1 LVSGEKQSWKMANK
15 FLIFGAYLAFLAVA
29 IGAFGAHGL
38 KPFLSPEMSAVFET
52 GVRYHMYHS
61 LGVLISGWA
70 WISWKHPLF
79 RYAALAFILGI
90 LFFSGSLYVLSLT
103 EVRWFGAITPIG
115 GLLFLMGWGFLGV
128 GFWKSSARRFS

>member
-1 LVSGEKQSWKMANK
+1 MANK
-15 FLIFGAYLAFLAVA
+15 FLMMGAFLAFLAVA

-38 KPFLSPEMSAVFET
+38 KPFLSAHMVTVFET

-70 WISWKHPLF
+70 YVSWNSPLF
-79 RYAALAFILGI
+79 RYAALAFMLGI

-103 EVRWFGAITPIG
+103 EVRWLGAITPLG
-115 GLLFLMGWGFLGV
+115 GLLFLIGWGLLGI
-128 GFWKSSARRFS
+128 GFWKSAPRSL

>member
-1 LVSGEKQSWKMANK
+1 MANK
-15 FLIFGAYLAFLAVA
+15 FLIIGAFLAFLAVA

-38 KPFLSPEMSAVFET
+38 KPFLSPQMFTVFET

-70 WISWKHPLF
+70 WVSWSNPLF
-79 RYAALAFILGI
+79 RYAALAFMLGI

-103 EVRWFGAITPIG
+103 GVRWFGAITPIG
-115 GLLFLMGWGFLGV
+115 GLLFLIGWVLLGI
-128 GFWKSSARRFS
+128 GFWKSAPRRSP